1 VIDSPLGWLAEA
13 GIERFRLRQSP
24 EAQSP
29 EPKTQTA
36 NVIPQPAAVA
46 PARRNLD
53 AVVQWTVRIRNYR
66 TVATLVIFD
75 QPLSLNDFKALERLS
90 NDIGMAVNGMATQPL
105 LQEQRFSI
113 QDDAMVDV
121 DSAQRW
127 LQELPAPVV
136 LLAGECGPFSNL
148 LIHAGQTRQPVPILM
163 NGILSTSET
172 LIKKRELWQTLSAG
186 LH

>member
-1 VIDSPLGWLAEA
+1 MIDTPLGWLAEA

-75 QPLSLNDFKALERLS
+75 QPLSPNDFKALERLS
-90 NDIGMAVNGMATQPL
+90 NDIGMAVNGMTTQPL
-105 LQEQRFSI
+105 LQEQRFSS

-121 DSAQRW
+121 ESAQRW

-148 LIHAGQTRQPVPILM
+148 LIQAGQTRKPAPILM

-172 LIKKRELWQTLSAG
+172 LIKKRELWQALSAG